1 MKKLVATQSYRPEID
16 GLRALAVLL
25 VVSYHY
31 FAVQGGFVGVDIF
44 FVISGYL
51 ISHQI
56 FASLDHHSFSLIE
69 FYAKRI
75 RRIFPPLLLM
85 ITVTLIAGWLL
96 LLPTDFKSLGKHA
109 AAGVAYVSNLLLWT
123 ESGYFDAPSGFKPFL
138 HLWSLGIEEQFYL
151 IWPLAMIV
159 IFRYVH
165 RKLTALLVLTACSFL
180 LSLIAT
186 TQNQDAAF
194 YMPVTRFWEL
204 AAGGVLAYCEQNNR
218 NILSQFLGDR
228 VSGWVKKHAFELG
241 FSLLILVVV
250 LVDKR
255 SAYPGY
261 WALMPVLGTCL
272 ILRMQPVSPLKKKIL
287 TQPVLVFIGKIS
299 YGIYLWHWPLLVL
312 LHLSDQ
318 NSGLAKMSAFAASFA
333 LAYVTYVLIEAPV
346 RSIRV
351 TRSSGLKFVWFGV
364 LATLV
369 VGATGML
376 FSSGIVH
383 RTWDDKLISTIYA
396 EPVAGCAADA
406 RIDRAIDYSA
416 LQQCEKLKHPGDPV
430 VMLLGDSHAF
440 GLYQGLEPYLDKREI
455 NLIGLPAMY
464 CTPISVL
471 DKRATCA
478 HYNQW
483 LQDEILRLQ
492 PDLIVIFAHH
502 LLWTDEEHYG
512 EQVNYSKHIWD
523 AAQRLKTLGAKQ
535 VLIVGQ
541 IPTWINSLPH
551 NINLNFLRKDLPVPQ
566 YTMTG
571 VNPSSLK
578 MDEEMRTER
587 LPGVQYLSLRD
598 ALCTSQG
605 CLTNVGS
612 QYPADLL
619 VHDYGH
625 LTKNGASYL
634 AEKLIGQAIISLVNQ
649 VENPQVN
656 PVVNHK

>member
-1 MKKLVATQSYRPEID
+1 MKKLVITQSYRPEID

-31 FAVQGGFVGVDIF
+31 FAVRGGFVGVDIF

-56 FASLDHHSFSLIE
+56 FASLDQHSFSLIE

-85 ITVTLIAGWLL
+85 IMATLVAGWLL

-151 IWPLAMIV
+151 TWPLAMILL
-159 IFRYVH
+159 FRYVR
-165 RKLTALLVLTACSFL
+165 RKLTALLVLTACSFV

-186 TQNQDAAF
+186 AQNQDAAF

-204 AAGGVLAYCEQNNR
+204 AAGGVLAYCEQNRR
-218 NILSQFLGDR
+218 NILSQCLGVR
-228 VSGWVKKHAFELG
+228 VSGWINNNAFELG
-241 FSLLILVVV
+241 FVSLVLVVV
-250 LVDKR
+250 LVDKN

-261 WALMPVLGTCL
+261 WALLPVLGTCL
-272 ILRMQPVSPLKKKIL
+272 ILRLQPASLLKKKIL

-318 NSGLAKMSAFAASFA
+318 TSGIAKMSALAASFA
-333 LAYVTYVLIEAPV
+333 LAYATYVLIETPV
-346 RSIRV
+346 RAIRV
-351 TRSSGLKFVWFGV
+351 TRSSGFKFIWFGV
-364 LATLV
+364 LATLL
-369 VGATGML
+369 VGLTGML

-383 RTWDDKLISTIYA
+383 RSWDDKLINTMYA
-396 EPVAGCAADA
+396 EPVSGCAADA
-406 RIDRAIDYSA
+406 RADRVIDYSA
-416 LQQCEKLKHPGDPV
+416 LQRCEKLKHPGDPV

-464 CTPISVL
+464 CTPVSVL

-478 HYNQW
+478 RYNQW
-483 LQDEILRLQ
+483 LQDEIVRLQ

-502 LLWTDEEHYG
+502 LLWTDDEHYG
-512 EQVNYSKHIWD
+512 EQTTYSSHIWH
-523 AAQRLKTLGAKQ
+523 AAQRLKTFGAKQ

-551 NINLNFLRKDLPVPQ
+551 NINLHFLRKNLPVPDR
-566 YTMTG
+566 TMTG
-571 VNPSSLK
+571 IDPLSLK
-578 MDEEMRTER
+578 MDEQMRADH
-587 LPGVQYLSLRD
+587 LPGVHYLSLRN
-598 ALCTSQG
+598 ALCTSEG
-605 CLTNVGS
+605 CLTRVGS
-612 QYPADLL
+612 QYPNDLL

-625 LTKNGASYL
+625 LTKNGASFL
-634 AEKLIGQAIISLVNQ
+634 AEQVIGQTIMSLVS
-649 VENPQVN
+649 
-656 PVVNHK
+656 H